1 MARGDGTS
9 GYLQSGS
16 RYFPSHAPTWF
27 SYTLDFAMGGSY
39 YNHGM
44 VKVGQ
49 IAENKLSG
57 ARVDYHRTI
66 LDNPQ
71 VIDHL
76 QVLANAAKKSELDF
90 LNKYQL
96 NIPGV
101 DWGGLIKAFTL
112 LFSSQAAMEQNLKLI
127 EQTTHRG
134 LKKDNRYLYFVT
146 HFGSNVQTAARE
158 IVAEYISANT
168 RMQDFDMILDKVI
181 EKALD
186 KTFRQKTYIDSNGVI
201 HTNDVSNED
210 KENMEI
216 NQAYIDFL
224 SQIQQFKNNPYF
236 KNTVLELLGVD
247 KEFLKKTRKA
257 QKGKYKQ
264 PTVKDAYRSGNIK
277 GTIGEVFEV
286 TFADLMTKNL
296 NGSITSG
303 DINLSWNTIWS
314 GGSGVK
320 ADIMTH
326 NIKVGKEIV
335 NIDGLA
341 TQSGEDDSNRAN
353 TIRNYREWFNKMHDA
368 YGDIVFISDKNYQ
381 IKSGFKGF
389 EAQGKVTLN
398 NLQALLAELGTMGG
412 TNIRNLID
420 YLANCG
426 SDMLLTNHADYEV
439 LNSIAVQIGNFLFD
453 DLEVTGST
461 NINRIHLLN
470 LSGFYLPLSVY
481 LEGLINAIETT
492 RTEVRNFV
500 SVSFHPAGAS
510 GAASPWSGEEDF
522 EAFREL
528 QLNESYIDVHFMRNF
543 AQFITSQVQF

>member
-1 MARGDGTS
+1 MARGDGSS
-9 GYLQSGS
+9 GYLQTGP

-44 VKVGQ
+44 MKVGQ
-49 IAENKLSG
+49 IAQNKLTG

-76 QVLANAAKKSELDF
+76 QVLASAAKKAELDF
-90 LNKYQL
+90 LNKYQI
-96 NIPGV
+96 NIPGN

-112 LFSSQAAMEQNLKLI
+112 LFSSQSAMEQNLRLI
-127 EQTTHRG
+127 EQTLHRG
-134 LKKDNRYLYFVT
+134 LKKDNRYIYFVT

-158 IVAEYISANT
+158 VVAEYISTNT
-168 RMQDFDMILDKVI
+168 TMKDFDKILDRVI
-181 EKALD
+181 EIALN
-186 KTFRQKTYIDSNGVI
+186 KTFKQKTYVDSAGVI
-201 HTNDVSNED
+201 HTNDVTDED
-210 KENMEI
+210 KNSMQAD
-216 NQAYIDFL
+216 QAYIDFL
-224 SQIQQFKNNPYF
+224 KQIQQFKNNPYF

-264 PTVKDAYRSGNIK
+264 PTVKDAYRNGNIK

-286 TFADLMTKNL
+286 TFAQLATQNL
-296 NGSITSG
+296 VGSVENGDFGVAWHTA
-303 DINLSWNTIWS
+303 WT

-320 ADIMTH
+320 ADVMSH
-326 NIKVGKEIV
+326 NISVEKEIV

-341 TQSGEDDSNRAN
+341 TQTGEDDSNRAN
-353 TIRNYREWFNKMHDA
+353 TIKNYRDWFNKMHDA
-368 YGDIVFISDKNYQ
+368 YGDIIFISDKNYQ

-426 SDMLLTNHADYEV
+426 EDMLLTNHADYEV
-439 LNSIAVQIGNFLFD
+439 LNSVAMQIGNFLFD
-453 DLEVTGST
+453 DLEVTGSA

-470 LSGFYLPLSVY
+470 LSGFYMPLSVY
-481 LEGLINAIETT
+481 LEGLINAVQTT
-492 RTEVRNFV
+492 REEIRSFV